1 MCSSFP
7 KTTFKYTPYSLFFQL
22 YGIIF
27 IIYFWGYKMGKS
39 IYLSRAEFSKISGV
53 SQQSLSNMFKR
64 FTAGTKTKYQFSEN
78 GEVIVSTLEYNRL
91 VKLFRE
97 NEKKEIIN
105 SVEETKNNELINFF
119 SKETKEIS
127 EINKKIEVQLAEVL
141 EQNRLYKQHIEK
153 QSEALNQLIK
163 LTKEQQTKIKE
174 FEVRKFEI
182 KIDTN
187 KINTNID
194 LQFQKK
200 MDEIDFKEK
209 RIKGI
214 IKKFFVIEF
223 YVFVFFVIVGLIF
236 LATIIRMK

>member
-1 MCSSFP
+1 M
-7 KTTFKYTPYSLFFQL
+7 KKN
-22 YGIIF
+22 IF
-27 IIYFWGYKMGKS
+27 VNKS
-39 IYLSRAEFSKISGV
+39 EFSKLTKISKP
-53 SQQSLSNMFKR
+53 SLSNMQKR
-64 FTAGTKTKYQFSEN
+64 FRAGTKTKYQFSEN
-78 GEVIVSTLEYNRL
+78 GEVIVSSLEYNRL

-105 SVEETKNNELINFF
+105 FVEETKNNELINFF
-119 SKETKEIS
+119 SKEMA
-127 EINKKIEVQLAEVL
+127 EINKKIELQQTEVI
-141 EQNRLYKQHIEK
+141 EQNRFYKQHIEK
-153 QSEALNQLIK
+153 QEQALNQLIK

-174 FEVRKFEI
+174 FEVRKVEI

-200 MDEIDFKEK
+200 MDEIDSKEK
-209 RIKGI
+209 RIMGI

-236 LATIIRMK
+236 VATIVRMK

>member
-1 MCSSFP
+1 M
-7 KTTFKYTPYSLFFQL
+7 KKN
-22 YGIIF
+22 IF
-27 IIYFWGYKMGKS
+27 VSKS
-39 IYLSRAEFSKISGV
+39 EFSKLTKISKP
-53 SQQSLSNMFKR
+53 SLSNMQKR
-64 FTAGTKTKYQFSEN
+64 FRAGTKTKYQFSEA
-78 GEVIVSTLEYNRL
+78 GEIILNQIEYNRL

-105 SVEETKNNELINFF
+105 FVEETKNNELINFF
-119 SKETKEIS
+119 SKEMKEMA

-141 EQNRLYKQHIEK
+141 EQNRFYKQHIEK
-153 QSEALNQLIK
+153 QEEAINQLIK

-174 FEVRKFEI
+174 FEVRKVEI

-200 MDEIDFKEK
+200 IDEIDLKEK
-209 RIKGI
+209 RIMGI

-223 YVFVFFVIVGLIF
+223 YAFVFFVIVELIF
-236 LATIIRMK
+236 LATIIRIKS

>member
-1 MCSSFP
+1 M
-7 KTTFKYTPYSLFFQL
+7 KKN
-22 YGIIF
+22 IF
-27 IIYFWGYKMGKS
+27 VSKS
-39 IYLSRAEFSKISGV
+39 EFSKLTKISKP
-53 SQQSLSNMFKR
+53 SLSNMQKR
-64 FTAGTKTKYQFSEN
+64 FRAGTKTKYQFSEN

-97 NEKKEIIN
+97 KEKEEIIN
-105 SVEETKNNELINFF
+105 FVEETKNNELINFF

-141 EQNRLYKQHIEK
+141 EQNRFYKQHIEK

-174 FEVRKFEI
+174 FEVRKIEF

-200 MDEIDFKEK
+200 MDEIDSKEK
-209 RIKGI
+209 RIMGI
-214 IKKFFVIEF
+214 IKKFFVIAF
-223 YVFVFFVIVGLIF
+223 YVFIFFVVVGLIF
-236 LATIIRMK
+236 TVTIIRSKS